1 MKSLT
6 TTSKVRFGGLILL
19 LAASVSLTACS
30 ANSSAQDSRLAAR
43 TDLHC
48 TDYQG
53 CVDADGFIPF
63 DNPGY
68 RQNSPGANFGRWM
81 AGGSD

>member
-6 TTSKVRFGGLILL
+6 TTSRIRLGGLVVL
-19 LAASVSLTACS
+19 LAASVSMTACS
-30 ANSSAQDSRLAAR
+30 ANSSAQDSRQVAGADIR
-43 TDLHC
+43 C
-48 TDYQG
+48 SAYQG

-63 DNPGY
+63 DNLGY
-68 RQNSPGANFGRWM
+68 RESSPGANFGRWM

>member
-6 TTSKVRFGGLILL
+6 TTSKIRLGGLTVL

-30 ANSSAQDSRLAAR
+30 ANSSGQDSRLAAR
-43 TDLHC
+43 ADVQC
-48 TDYQG
+48 YAYQG

-63 DNPGY
+63 DNPSY
-68 RQNSPGANFGRWM
+68 EPVSPGVNFGRWM